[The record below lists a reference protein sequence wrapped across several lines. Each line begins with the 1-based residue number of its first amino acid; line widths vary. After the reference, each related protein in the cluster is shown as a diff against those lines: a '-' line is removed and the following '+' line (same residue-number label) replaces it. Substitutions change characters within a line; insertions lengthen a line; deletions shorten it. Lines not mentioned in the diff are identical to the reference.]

1 MDLNEISLF
10 IKVAQLGS
18 YTKAAEALKIPKST
32 ISTKIANLEK
42 RLRVSLIHRTTRKIN
57 LTPMGQ
63 KFYDRCVINLEN
75 LKSAEEEL
83 VSDQKS
89 PSGKL
94 TITAPTF
101 LGSFLLP
108 EILKDYSS
116 KFPDVHIE
124 LILTDRH
131 VDLID
136 QGVDLAIRA
145 GKLEDSTLLGRKIS
159 DTYFGLFCSQEYYK
173 QNKLSTL
180 RHPKDL
186 KDYKCLQFT
195 ALGRKKWTLSH
206 LQEKISVSVPLDE
219 SFICDDLFLLKEMTT
234 SGCGVS
240 LLPIFMCHDDVKNK
254 NIVHLLP
261 QWQTE
266 KRPLTFIYPNSKFI
280 LPKLKFFMEIAEK
293 NIQKKLLGD

>member
-18 YTKAAEALKIPKST
+18 YTKAAQALKIPKST
-32 ISTKIANLEK
+32 VSTKIANLEK
-42 RLRVSLIHRTTRKIN
+42 RLRSSLIHRTTRKIS
-57 LTPMGQ
+57 LTPIGQ

-75 LKSAEEEL
+75 LRSAEEEL

-94 TITAPTF
+94 TLTAPTF

-108 EILKDYSS
+108 EILKEYNE
-116 KFPDVHIE
+116 KFPDVQVEI
-124 LILTDRH
+124 ILTDKN

-145 GKLEDSTLLGRKIS
+145 GKLEDSTLLGKKIS
-159 DTYFGLFCSQEYYK
+159 DTHFGLFVSQDYYK
-173 QNKLSTL
+173 QNKLSSV

-195 ALGRKKWTLSH
+195 ALGRKKWNLTHS
-206 LQEKISVSVPLDE
+206 QDKVSVSLPLNED
-219 SFICDDLFLLKEMTT
+219 FICDDLFLLKEMTV
-234 SGCGVS
+234 SGCGIS
-240 LLPIFMCHDDVKNK
+240 LLPIFMCHEDIKNK
-254 NIVHLLP
+254 NLVHLLP
-261 QWQTE
+261 HWQTE
-266 KRPLTFIYPNSKFI
+266 KRPLTFIYPNSKFV
-280 LPKLKFFMEIAEK
+280 LPKLKLFMEIAEK
-293 NIQKKLLGD
+293 NIQKKLG